1 MNEINQNSLADI
13 EFQMRWISREA
24 EHTDSTLVMVNFWRD
39 LLPDAIYEGLMGAG
53 TGDEKTFGFAT
64 GEVIAAPDPDQKIRT
79 DRKNFDETR
88 AVPAFGRFYPRG
100 VLRGVYNVFP
110 QNVAPMRCTG
120 VDEKSVDIDFNHSLA
135 GYDLEITARVHTI
148 YDKPFDRG
156 GNCRLL
162 MDEIASGP
170 GMQARCQGMP
180 TDFFHDRAFC
190 RTDETEDA
198 AFYENPRLVQH
209 LDQRAIETISA
220 IYSRF
225 ITPEMHVLD
234 LMSSWQSHID
244 QSTDFQKMT
253 GLGMNEA
260 ELAKNDRLTDYFVHD
275 LNKDPRLPFDDQ
287 SFDLILCTASVEYLT
302 SPMSVFKD
310 AARVLRSGGVMIQ
323 TFSNR
328 WFPPKAIRLWT
339 ELHEFERMGL
349 VKEYFLQSE
358 KFSNP
363 ATLSFRGWDRP
374 ETDKYYPDMPQSDP
388 VFAVWAGV

>member
-1 MNEINQNSLADI
+1 MNTINPNSLADI
-13 EFQMRWISREA
+13 EFQMRWISPEA
-24 EHTDSTLVMVNFWRD
+24 KHTDSSLVMVNFWRD

-53 TGDEKTFGFAT
+53 IGDEKTFGFAA
-64 GEVIAAPDPDQKIRT
+64 GEVIAAPDPKQTMRT

-88 AVPAFGRFYPRG
+88 AVPAFGRFYPQG

-120 VDEKSVDIDFNHSLA
+120 VDEKSLDIDFNHPLA
-135 GYDLEITARVHTI
+135 GYNLEITARVHTI

-180 TDFFHDRAFC
+180 TDFFYDKAFC

-198 AFYENPRLVQH
+198 GFYESPRLVQH
-209 LDQRAIETISA
+209 LDQRAIESISA

-225 ITPEMHVLD
+225 VTPEMHVLD

-244 QSTDFQKMT
+244 ESTGFQKMT
-253 GLGMNEA
+253 GLGMNED
-260 ELAKNDRLTDYFVHD
+260 ELAKNDRLTDYLVHD
-275 LNKDPRLPFDDQ
+275 LNKDPHLPFDDQ
-287 SFDLILCTASVEYLT
+287 SFDLIICTASVEYLT
-302 SPMSVFKD
+302 SPLAVFKD
-310 AARVLRSGGVMIQ
+310 AARVLKSGGVMIQ

-349 VKEYFLQSE
+349 VKEYFLQSGP
-358 KFSNP
+358 FSRIH
-363 ATLSFRGWDRP
+363 TLSSRGWDRP